1 MRLGEIL
8 RKWRIV
14 QERTV
19 RDLAGEIGISPST
32 LSRIERGEV
41 MDAMTFMQLLGWLT
55 ERPVQPEVPAAP
67 VQESLL

>member
-55 ERPVQPEVPAAP
+55 ERPVQPEAATEP
-67 VQESLL
+67 RAS